1 MNYTLMMDLEIMLET
16 VKILFRK
23 ESTEGFTEEKIK
35 EMQNRV
41 KEDEG

>member
-23 ESTEGFTEEKIK
+23 ESTEGFAK
-35 EMQNRV
+35 ERAD
-41 KEDEG
+41 KS